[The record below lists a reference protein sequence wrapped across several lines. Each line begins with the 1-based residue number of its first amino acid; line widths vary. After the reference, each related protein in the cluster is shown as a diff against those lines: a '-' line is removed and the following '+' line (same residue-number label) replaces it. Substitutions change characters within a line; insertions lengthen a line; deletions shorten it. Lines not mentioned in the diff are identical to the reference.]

1 MMKKR
6 LLSLV
11 LTLSL
16 SLSLCLTPALAAAGL
31 SNFTKSKT
39 YTPGQFT
46 DVASSTWYTS
56 AVQAAYEYSLMQ
68 GSSDTTFNVNGKLT
82 IGETVA
88 IAARLHATY
97 QGNGHTFST
106 SEPWYQTYVDY
117 ALTNGI
123 CQAYP
128 DYTTVISRASFAMIL
143 TYALPSEA
151 LTAINTVE
159 ENGIPD
165 VPSDANYHDAVYLLY
180 RAGVLSGTN
189 STGTF
194 APFNQIT
201 RAEVAVI
208 LSSMVDPSLRKSFT
222 LKAVVKPT
230 SLTLSAPNFVVDAG
244 AKQSLKATVA
254 PANTTL
260 PVTWSSS
267 NTNVATVASDG
278 TVTGVTPGTATI
290 TAKCGSLTATS
301 VVTVQKVPPIGKPTG
316 FFFTRNSVN
325 GITLSFDGRNNSG
338 KAINYYTVH
347 VTFLDPIGNPA
358 YDEITHKA
366 TASVR
371 YVGPVSPGRS
381 ILVYKLMG
389 YVPACDA
396 IRIDTIDLEYADGTK
411 ETIVY
416 NQTTHREEHF

>member
-1 MMKKR
+1 MMRKR

-56 AVQAAYEYSLMQ
+56 AVQAAYEYGLMQ

-97 QGNGHTFST
+97 QGNGYTFT
-106 SEPWYQTYVDY
+106 ASEPWY
-117 ALTNGI
+117 
-123 CQAYP
+123 QAYP
-128 DYTTVISRASFAMIL
+128 DYTAVISRASFAMIL
-143 TYALPSEA
+143 TNALPPEA

-180 RAGVLSGTN
+180 RAGVLSGTD

-201 RAEVAVI
+201 RGEVAVI

-230 SLTLSAPNFVVDAG
+230 SLTLSAHNFVVNTG
-244 AKQSLKATVA
+244 AKQALKATVS

-267 NTNVATVASDG
+267 NTSVATVASDG

-316 FFFTRNSVN
+316 FYFTRNSVN
-325 GITLSFDGRNNSG
+325 GITLSFDGKNNSG
-338 KAINYYTVH
+338 KTINYYTVH

-371 YVGPVSPGRS
+371 YVGPIAPGRG

-416 NQTTHREEHF
+416 NQTTYREEHF